1 MTSWTQTTFAP
12 PIPAARK
19 WLDGVAFPADRPLI
33 DLSQAVP
40 ADPPPIPLR
49 AVMGQALDNAE
60 THLYGP
66 VLGMPALRQTLADHW
81 AGFYAA
87 PVSPAQVAITAGC
100 NQAFAAS
107 IAALCRAGDDV
118 ILAVPWYFN
127 HKMCL
132 DMSGVTAQP
141 LPVGPDLLPDP
152 ATAAALVTPRTK
164 AIVLITP
171 NNPSGVEYP
180 AALMRAFFDLARARG
195 IKLIVDETYRDFHSQ
210 TGPLHR
216 LLQVENW
223 DDTLIQLYS
232 FSKSFRMTGH
242 RTGAIIGSAG
252 FLSEAE
258 KYLDTIAI
266 CAPTLGQIAAEWGL
280 RNLDDWLA
288 DQRRELLDRRTA
300 IETHFPKL
308 AAKGWTLQSVGAYF
322 AWVTHPYLDSS
333 EQLAPKL
340 VREAGILMLPAS
352 MFMPKGDASAD
363 RAFRIAFA
371 NVDQTGIAEFIG
383 RLAALD
389 WPLAA
394 PPSAA

>member
-19 WLDGVAFPADRPLI
+19 WLDGVTFAAGRPLI

-40 ADPPPIPLR
+40 TDPPPVSMR
-49 AVMGQALDNAE
+49 NVMAQALEHTE

-66 VLGMPALRQTLADHW
+66 VLGMDALRQSLAARW
-81 AGFYAA
+81 AEFYDA
-87 PVSPAQVAITAGC
+87 PVAAAQVAITAGC

-107 IAALCRAGDDV
+107 IAALCTAGDDV

-132 DMSGVTAQP
+132 DMAGVTARP
-141 LPVGPDLLPDP
+141 LPVGADLLPSP
-152 ATAAALVTPRTK
+152 ADAAALITPRTK

-180 AALMRAFFDLARARG
+180 ATLMQAFFDLARAQG

-210 TGPLHR
+210 IGPLHD
-216 LLQVENW
+216 LLKNTGW

-242 RTGAIIGSAG
+242 RTGAIIGNVD

-280 RNLDDWLA
+280 RNLESWLA
-288 DQRRELLDRRTA
+288 EQRQDLLDRRAA
-300 IETHFPKL
+300 IETHFPAL

-322 AWVTHPYLDSS
+322 AWVTHPYLETS
-333 EQLAPKL
+333 EDLAPKL
-340 VREAGILMLPAS
+340 VQEAGILMLPAS
-352 MFMPKGDASAD
+352 MFMPKDDASGA

-371 NVDQTGIAEFIG
+371 NVDQAGIAEFIQ
-383 RLAALD
+383 RLCALD

-394 PPSAA
+394 PQSAA

>member
-1 MTSWTQTTFAP
+1 MTSWTQATFSP

-19 WLDGVAFPADRPLI
+19 WLEGVTFPPDRPLI

-49 AVMGQALDNAE
+49 AVMAQALDNPE

-66 VLGMPALRQTLADHW
+66 VLGMGALRQTLAARWSD
-81 AGFYAA
+81 FYGAEVT
-87 PVSPAQVAITAGC
+87 PDQVAITAGC

-107 IAALCRAGDDV
+107 IAALCTAGDEV

-132 DMSGVTAQP
+132 DMAGVTAKP

-152 ATAAALVTPRTK
+152 TVAASLITSRTK

-180 AALMRAFFDLARARG
+180 AALMQDFFDLARSRG

-210 TGPLHR
+210 NGTLHD
-216 LLQVENW
+216 LLKVRDW
-223 DDTLIQLYS
+223 GDTLIQLYS

-242 RTGAIIGSAG
+242 RTGAIIGDVD
-252 FLSEAE
+252 FLKEAE

-280 RNLDDWLA
+280 RNLGGWLA
-288 DQRRELLDRRTA
+288 EQRQELLERRAA
-300 IETHFPKL
+300 IETHFPAL
-308 AAKGWTLQSVGAYF
+308 EAKGWQLQSVGAYF
-322 AWVTHPYLDSS
+322 AWVTHPYLGTA
-333 EQLAPKL
+333 EEMAPKL

-352 MFMPKGDASAD
+352 MFMPKGDASGH
-363 RAFRIAFA
+363 RAYRIAFA
-371 NVDQTGIAEFIG
+371 NVDQAGIAEFTR
-383 RLAALD
+383 RLCALD

-394 PPSAA
+394 PQHAA